1 MTVYDDPINAARRLL
16 TIHKD
21 MPWAQKELVE
31 LMPLV
36 LEAYDELEEKYD
48 SDRFGYWDDDE

>member
-1 MTVYDDPINAARRLL
+1 MSTAYDDPINAARRLL

-21 MPWAQKELVE
+21 MPHAQKELAE

-36 LEAYDELEEKYD
+36 LEAYDKKIDDLEAILYAHEY
-48 SDRFGYWDDDE
+48 GV